1 MPHLSG
7 SPLRV
12 NSMTLRNILISAL
25 GQILTWCASSRA
37 QQFVEDHFREE
48 GYDEDSIY
56 IARQTAT
63 LLAGALITA
72 LMEQILQLIATP
84 GASH

>member
-1 MPHLSG
+1 MTILKMVLNA
-7 SPLRV
+7 LRQV
-12 NSMTLRNILISAL
+12 
-25 GQILTWCASSRA
+25 LTWCASSRA

-63 LLAGALITA
+63 LLAGALIAA
-72 LMEQILQLIATP
+72 LMEQILQLIAT
-84 GASH
+84 HLTH

>member
-1 MPHLSG
+1 
-7 SPLRV
+7 
-12 NSMTLRNILISAL
+12 MTLLNILVSAL

-56 IARQTAT
+56 IARQTAA
-63 LLAGALITA
+63 LLAGALIAA

-84 GASH
+84 GASR

>member
-7 SPLRV
+7 LPSGTD
-12 NSMTLRNILISAL
+12 SMTLLKIVLNAL
-25 GQILTWCASSRA
+25 RQVLTWCASSRA

-48 GYDEDSIY
+48 GYDEDSID
-56 IARQTAT
+56 IARQAAT

-72 LMEQILQLIATP
+72 LMEQVLQLIAIHLT
-84 GASH
+84 H

>member
-1 MPHLSG
+1 
-7 SPLRV
+7 
-12 NSMTLRNILISAL
+12 MTLLKIVL
-25 GQILTWCASSRA
+25 GTLRQVLMWCASSRA
-37 QQFVEDHFREE
+37 QQFVEDHFCAES
-48 GYDEDSIY
+48 YDEESVD

-72 LMEQILQLIATP
+72 LMEQILQLIATH

>member
-1 MPHLSG
+1 
-7 SPLRV
+7 
-12 NSMTLRNILISAL
+12 MTLLKIVLNAL
-25 GQILTWCASSRA
+25 HQVLTWCASSRA

-48 GYDEDSIY
+48 GYDEDSID
-56 IARQTAT
+56 IARQTAA

-72 LMEQILQLIATP
+72 LMAQILRLIATH

>member
-1 MPHLSG
+1 G
-7 SPLRV
+7 SKDVCTRRRGHRRRW
-12 NSMTLRNILISAL
+12 N
-25 GQILTWCASSRA
+25 GSRA

-56 IARQTAT
+56 IARQAAT

-72 LMEQILQLIATP
+72 LMEQILQLIAT
-84 GASH
+84 HLTH